1 MKFLRS
7 YAIILIIFI
16 ILSTTCYAI
25 MQEDE
30 GGAGK
35 DEYDPSTD
43 PNSDPAALNDAIAN
57 DNPNIAWEKV
67 DQSKVDPENTH
78 KIPPEHVK
86 VNDVQDQSEL
96 TFEQISYNDNYNE
109 IEDKSKLDPIVRDRY
124 LSEQNSKIVESSLS
138 DGAIGIS
145 TDYGFTFRKFDSLRV
160 DRTFFTNGIGFE
172 LNGDTMTIEHAD
184 TVIINNQDIIT
195 DTNNFQI
202 SPESFK
208 IQDAETVRIKT
219 DAGFGD
225 IYIEN
230 VTDSTFRN
238 GNVLEITADD
248 NINYTLE
255 DYQGNIVRLE
265 AESGGKLTI
274 SKDSLIPKYFL
285 ENSKISDQD
294 EFLKTN
300 TSAIATLDAGS
311 GFLCIEFNEN
321 SLYKNTVYDFLI
333 FEPDVNYN
341 LCFRKKPEQNFFL
354 DENCTHCGLIDFV
367 TQNSTL
373 KGRIQFKRIIDHY
386 ELTVFD
392 NFMVKTN
399 FQGLTDIKSVYLDKV
414 HGKPIYS
421 FTRPNNFLV
430 IKEENNERYL
440 SKAALLNGPKIY
452 FLIGNYTVIPDSNIP
467 IQIKDNILNQ
477 TNLLT
482 GHSIVVYPKDYMPI
496 EDFLDEKK
504 RTGDVVFD
512 AITGAVVGKTFAQEE
527 KLRFSWI
534 AVLVLSVL

>member
-1 MKFLRS
+1 
-7 YAIILIIFI
+7 
-16 ILSTTCYAI
+16 

-30 GGAGK
+30 GTA
-35 DEYDPSTD
+35 DYDPSSD

-96 TFEQISYNDNYNE
+96 TFEQISYGDNYNE

-138 DGAIGIS
+138 DGAEGIS
-145 TDYGFTFRKFDSLRV
+145 TDYGFTFRRFDSLRV

-172 LNGDTMTIEHAD
+172 LNGNTMTIEHAD

-208 IQDAETVRIKT
+208 IQDAESVRIAT
-219 DAGFGD
+219 GAGFGN

-230 VTDSTFRN
+230 VTNSTFRN

-248 NINYTLE
+248 NINYTIE

-285 ENSKISDQD
+285 ENSKISVQD

-333 FEPDVNYN
+333 FEPDVNYK
-341 LCFRKKPEQNFFL
+341 LCFRKKPEQNYLL

-373 KGRIQFKRIIDHY
+373 KGRIQFKRIVDHY

-399 FQGLTDIKSVYLDKV
+399 FHGLTNIKSVFLDKV
-414 HGKPIYS
+414 HGKSIFS

-440 SKAALLNGPKIY
+440 SKAALLNEPQIY
-452 FLIGNYTVIPDSNIP
+452 SLIENYTVIQDSNIP

-477 TNLLT
+477 TNLVT

-504 RTGDVVFD
+504 RTADVIFD
-512 AITGAVVGKTFAQEE
+512 GITGAVVGKTFTQEQ
-527 KLRFSWI
+527 KLRISWI
-534 AVLVLSVL
+534 AVFVLSVVAVGLIGVLVWGRKR